1 MTGGAVIKTAGRVFE
16 VLEYLR
22 EVRRQVTVREV
33 SERLGYPL
41 SSAQVLM
48 KSLAT
53 LGYLRYDRRAR
64 AYFATPML
72 ARLGDWV
79 LESLHAG
86 GDLFRAL
93 EQVARDTGL
102 TTILGVENDI
112 YAQYAH
118 VVLGR
123 GALQFNVQTG
133 TRRVLCMSG
142 LGWTML
148 ATRDDGEIARVIQR
162 TNLRLGASGQTV
174 DPGYVMARIRET
186 REQRYAFS
194 RGTVT
199 EGVGIVAIALPPGPA
214 HELMAVGVGGPIARL
229 ELERDAIVRTIRER
243 VLPAAPGPDD
253 EASTT

>member
-1 MTGGAVIKTAGRVFE
+1 MEGAVIKTAGRVFE

-41 SSAQVLM
+41 SSTQVLM

-86 GDLFRAL
+86 GDLFQAL
-93 EQVARDTGL
+93 EVVARETGL
-102 TTILGVENDI
+102 TTILAVENDI

-142 LGWTML
+142 LGWAML
-148 ATRDDGEIARVIQR
+148 ATRGDGEIVRLIQR
-162 TNLRLGASGQTV
+162 TNARLGASGQTV
-174 DPGYVMARIRET
+174 DPDYVTDRIHET
-186 REQRYAFS
+186 REHGYAFS

-199 EGVGIVAIALPPGPA
+199 EGVGIVALALPPGPS

-229 ELERDAIVRTIRER
+229 ELDLEAIVRTMRER
-243 VLPAAPGPDD
+243 VLPAAPGPDED
-253 EASTT
+253 AADA